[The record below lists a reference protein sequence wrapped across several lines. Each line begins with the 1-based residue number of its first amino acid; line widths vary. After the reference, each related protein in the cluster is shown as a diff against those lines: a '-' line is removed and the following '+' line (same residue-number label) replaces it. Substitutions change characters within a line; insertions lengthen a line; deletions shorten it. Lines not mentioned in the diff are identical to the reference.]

1 MGIGVSE
8 LLLILAIAVV
18 VFGTKNLKNIGTD
31 LGGAI
36 KGFREAVK
44 EGEQLPVQNNSQS
57 SVELKSSTESK
68 SD

>member
-18 VFGTKNLKNIGTD
+18 VFGTKKLKNIGTD